1 MFLNYYL
8 IEIKNRVFLLF
19 TVWLTYFFLFF
30 LYKELLL
37 YLCIKPSVTNTHDL
51 NSFYFIT
58 TNVAE
63 VLSSYFL
70 IISYICNF
78 LIFLFLIFQIIAFL
92 IPGLYYKERKN
103 LVLIFFSIF
112 LLVLISTFIFYNLIL
127 PLSWIFFINYLPKN
141 SHLKLTVFFEPK
153 LIEYLNTFFFIFF
166 LLQIIFQLFLL
177 MFLYITTRKK
187 MLVKLKL
194 LKKKNFIFFL
204 FLSTCLTPPDILSQI
219 ILTFL
224 LFSFF
229 EIVSFFFL
237 TRELFLIRQPVK
249 TN

>member
-37 YLCIKPSVTNTHDL
+37 YLCIKPSVANTHDL
-51 NSFYFIT
+51 NNFYFIT

-92 IPGLYYKERKN
+92 IPGLYYNERKN
-103 LVLIFFSIF
+103 LVWFFFSIF
-112 LLVLISTFIFYNLIL
+112 LLVLISTFIFYNLVL

-166 LLQIIFQLFLL
+166 FFLNN
-177 MFLYITTRKK
+177 FL
-187 MLVKLKL
+187 
-194 LKKKNFIFFL
+194 IFF
-204 FLSTCLTPPDILSQI
+204 
-219 ILTFL
+219 
-224 LFSFF
+224 
-229 EIVSFFFL
+229 FFF
-237 TRELFLIRQPVK
+237 FFFYF
-249 TN
+249 